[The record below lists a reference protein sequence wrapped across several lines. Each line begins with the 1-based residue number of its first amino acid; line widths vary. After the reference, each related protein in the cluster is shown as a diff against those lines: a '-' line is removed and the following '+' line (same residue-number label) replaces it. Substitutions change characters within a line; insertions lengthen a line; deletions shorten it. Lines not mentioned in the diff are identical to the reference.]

1 MDTKLTKSERAGR
14 RLHPIR
20 SWICFALAM
29 TLLFGSIAIALGFA
43 GELYEHRSTILRFIP
58 YAMSF
63 EYHDS
68 DIYWHDMLQYLQYI
82 NEVLIGETP
91 LVIYDEAD
99 YRYVSDFRFMG
110 GTAERESTDVE
121 NIPTEENS
129 DLYAVTTAPMETTA
143 FPDTTSAQIA
153 EPEKPDYYP
162 ASFMGSALAEDI
174 NLGNISYHAALGE
187 NTLDMGTGENWNY
200 ALVWS
205 AGELYVLGPSINAKG
220 DVIVIPGTDMLG
232 YHYRDYAPLREYLR
246 DTDNPFGKGNS
257 ILRELDPDA
266 VIVLLPSG
274 RIMDDRLSQ
283 LAVGQQSIYVSGA
296 ICWGIA
302 ALIMLI
308 VVLFVGVIIDH
319 RSKAAADAAIGG
331 LLGRIWLEV
340 RLLILFFAGLFYAL
354 HITEVDEMVGYTLL
368 IATAW
373 FWVYCITVDL
383 SQNGLRTFT
392 CNTVTTLAKL
402 IRRRADRLPL
412 HRAMSRRELYLV
424 LPLILCG
431 GVGLISLL
439 FILYSY
445 HPLPTLFG
453 FFWLVV
459 SGAGAVYF
467 VIQYFRTRHE
477 DYTHIAAVM
486 ERICDI
492 RDGRAG
498 PAPEI
503 PSDHR
508 IAPYADALE
517 GIYAGIERAV
527 AERTR
532 SERTKIEMV
541 TNISHDLKTPLTS
554 IVGYT
559 DLLAGVEGLPDEA
572 ADYVAVISQ
581 KSARL
586 NGLIK
591 DLFTLTKAT
600 TNDLEL
606 NIEPLD
612 LTRLLNQL
620 LAEQADAIAAA
631 PVTVVASLPD
641 HECPME
647 SDGTKLYRVF
657 ANLLENAL
665 RYSLEGSRIFL
676 SLRDAKWADGRSVW
690 RVTVKNTSRE
700 YIDFTAEEILAR
712 FVRGDKNRSTEGNGL
727 GLPIAKSFTELCG
740 GRFDLT
746 LDGDSFCVTVDLP
759 STEQ

>member
-1 MDTKLTKSERAGR
+1 MATKLTRSEAEGR
-14 RLHPIR
+14 RLHPVR
-20 SWICFALAM
+20 AWICFALAM
-29 TLLFGSIAIALGFA
+29 TLLFGSIAVAIGMS
-43 GELYEHRSTILRFIP
+43 GELYEHSSTLIRFIP
-58 YAMSF
+58 HAMSF
-63 EYHDS
+63 EYHES
-68 DIYWHDMLQYLQYI
+68 EIYWHNMLRYLQYV
-82 NEVLIGETP
+82 NEVISGNTP
-91 LVIYDEAD
+91 LVIYDETD
-99 YRYVSDFRFMG
+99 YSYVNDFRFMG
-110 GTAERESTDVE
+110 GTAVDEGTDME
-121 NIPTEENS
+121 DAAEGAS
-129 DLYAVTTAPMETTA
+129 DRFIATTVPAETTVI
-143 FPDTTSAQIA
+143 PNTTSAQIA
-153 EPEKPDYYP
+153 GAASPYYS
-162 ASFMGSALAEDI
+162 ASSMGSSLAEDVI
-174 NLGNISYHAALGE
+174 LGNISYHATLGE
-187 NTLDMGTGENWNY
+187 NSLSMGTGENYNY

-205 AGELYVLGPSINAKG
+205 AGELYVLGPGQNATG
-220 DVIVIPGTDMLG
+220 HVIVIPGTDMLG
-232 YHYRDYAPLREYLR
+232 YHYKNYTPLREYLR
-246 DTDNPFGKGNS
+246 DTDNPFGRGTG

-266 VIVLLPSG
+266 VIILLPSG
-274 RIMDDRLSQ
+274 RIIDGQMGLLS
-283 LAVGQQSIYVSGA
+283 VGQQSIYVCGA

-308 VVLFVGVIIDH
+308 IALFVGVIIDR

-331 LLGRIWLEV
+331 LLGHIWLEV
-340 RLLILFFAGLFYAL
+340 RLLLLFFAGLFYAL
-354 HITEVDEMVGYTLL
+354 VIAEGDEMVGYTLL
-368 IATAW
+368 IATVW
-373 FWVYCITVDL
+373 FWLYCIAVDL
-383 SQNGLRTFT
+383 SHNGLRTFT

-412 HRAMSRRELYLV
+412 HRAMSRRELHLAM
-424 LPLILCG
+424 PLMICG
-431 GVGLISLL
+431 GVGLFSLL
-439 FILYSY
+439 MILFGY
-445 HPLPTLFG
+445 HPLQTIFG
-453 FFWLVV
+453 LFWLVV

-467 VIQYFRTRHE
+467 IIHFFRTRNE
-477 DYTHIAAVM
+477 DYTHIAAVL

-503 PSDHR
+503 PADHR
-508 IAPYADALE
+508 IAPYAEALE
-517 GIYAGIERAV
+517 GIYAGIETAV
-527 AERTR
+527 AERTK

-554 IVGYT
+554 IVGYA

-606 NIEPLD
+606 SIEPLD

-631 PVTVVASLPD
+631 PVTVVATLPD
-641 HECPME
+641 HECPLE
-647 SDGTKLYRVF
+647 NDGTKLYRVF

-676 SLRDAKWADGRSVW
+676 ALGEARWDDGRAVW

-700 YIDFTAEEILAR
+700 IIDFTVEEILGR
-712 FVRGDKNRSTEGNGL
+712 FVRGDRNRTTEGSGL

-740 GRFDLT
+740 GRFDLR
-746 LDGDSFCVTVDLP
+746 LDGDSFSVTVDLP
-759 STEQ
+759 STE